1 MLESACRSMFGNRIQ
16 AGIILDEGDG
26 DVFRCLGSLT
36 SLYICTGQAI
46 AGNLAM
52 CHDVAHTAWRHVR
65 HMDRLR
71 R

>member
-1 MLESACRSMFGNRIQ
+1 MLQSACGSMFENRIQ

-26 DVFRCLGSLT
+26 DTFRCLGSLP
-36 SLYICTGQAI
+36 SLSIFTGWAI

-52 CHDVAHTAWRHVR
+52 CPDVDHTAWRHVR